1 VKADL
6 ELHRRAFRDVPNCR
20 LATIEPGGAPHVAPR
35 WFVWLEDG
43 LFVATRRGDGSWDNV
58 ERDPRVSVVV
68 DQGRDWTDLSGV
80 RVDGTAEAIPAEHPE
95 IRGVMSAWH
104 EKYRSLFAGDGFERL
119 TQQVVGLG
127 FLRVD
132 VSAVDAWDHR
142 AG

>member
-1 VKADL
+1 MSADL
-6 ELHRRAFRDVPNCR
+6 ELYRRAFRDVPNCR
-20 LATIEPGGAPHVAPR
+20 LATLAPGGAPYVVPR

-43 LFVATRRGDGSWDNV
+43 LFVTTRRGGASWDNV

-80 RVDGTAEAIPAEHPE
+80 RVDGAAEAIPAEHPE

-104 EKYRSLFAGDGFERL
+104 EKYRSLVAGDGFERL

-127 FLRVD
+127 FLRVNA
-132 VSAVDAWDHR
+132 SAVDAWDHR

>member
-1 VKADL
+1 MKADL

>member
-1 VKADL
+1 MTADL
-6 ELHRRAFRDVPNCR
+6 ELYRRAFRDVPNCR
-20 LATIEPGGAPHVAPR
+20 LATIAPGGGPYVAPR

-43 LFVATRRGDGSWDNV
+43 LFVATRCGDGSWNNV
-58 ERDPRVSVVV
+58 EREPRVSVVV

-119 TQQVVGLG
+119 TEQVIGLG

-132 VSAVDAWDHR
+132 ASAVDAWDHR

>member
-1 VKADL
+1 MSADL
-6 ELHRRAFRDVPNCR
+6 ELYRRAFRDVPNCR
-20 LATIEPGGAPHVAPR
+20 LATLGPGGAPHVVPR

-43 LFVATRRGDGSWDNV
+43 LFVATRRGGVSWDNV
-58 ERDPRVSVVV
+58 ERDPRVSLVV

-80 RVDGTAEAIPAEHPE
+80 RVDGAAEAIPAEHPE

-104 EKYRSLFAGDGFERL
+104 EKYRSLVAGDGFERL

-127 FLRVD
+127 FLRVHA
-132 VSAVDAWDHR
+132 SAVDAWDHR